1 MKIAGPLA
9 CLALACTVAAAARAQ
24 AVGPELKP
32 VDFNQL
38 DKNHDGKV
46 SLLEARAVPDL
57 EMAFDSLDLNHDG
70 FLSLDEFQAWPRAKK
85 TSPQREDPS
94 TAPGASGN
102 EQHMPRG

>member
-1 MKIAGPLA
+1 MKIAGPLSW
-9 CLALACTVAAAARAQ
+9 LALACTAAVAARAQ

-57 EMAFDSLDLNHDG
+57 EMVFDSLDLNHDG
-70 FLSLDEFQAWPRAKK
+70 NLSLEEFQAWPRAKK
-85 TSPQREDPS
+85 TTQRRDDPS
-94 TAPGASGN
+94 TAPGGSGN
-102 EQHMPRG
+102 EQHMPR